1 MQCCVQSLQGGKYKI
16 DTVLGTGGFANT
28 YLATVAEDGSKVAI
42 KEFFMKEYCGRDE
55 STSQVQIPTEGGR
68 EIVER
73 YKQKFLKEAR
83 MISSLVHKH
92 VIRIHD
98 VFEENGTAYYVM
110 DYIERGSL
118 KDKVSNGGAVSEKLA
133 LRYIRQVADALSY
146 VHSNNILH
154 LDVKPANV
162 LLDGNDDAVLIDF
175 GISKHY
181 DADGGETSTTPAGVS
196 KGYAPIEQYQHGSV
210 SGFTPSTDVYS
221 LGATLFYLITGEAP
235 PEASV
240 VYEEGLS
247 PSLDAYAPA
256 IKAAIE
262 KAMSPR
268 RKDRYQ
274 TIAEFV
280 QALPDVVQEQATE
293 GTQPNIDDEETTII
307 GTDHV
312 SSESKAAPKKE
323 TSRPSYLKFDEEEEK
338 IGGWMA
344 FFLWVGIGLGLVV
357 STVRVFSQLFDQA
370 TGRITDFLSVL
381 YLALFV
387 LIGVKA
393 IVAFYRKK
401 ENAVPLAMTYCIM
414 VALDAFGILGVSLVS
429 GQSGP
434 WFLVFRNILWA
445 CIWVSYL
452 CLSEDVK
459 ERFPKHERKWRPM
472 EKIVLSGVTALLIA
486 VVASAVNAPK
496 PPDPAQE
503 LAVALKTGDYA
514 KVKQLADR
522 SYSPAYI
529 PLAKHYIE
537 SKSTYDLAE
546 KYAEKAKKAGVKG
559 AQEMLDKIMKLK
571 KGPDPDPDPDPDPN
585 ASKLQRALES
595 KDYVAVRKLA
605 DDGYSPAYL
614 PMAEYYVKTPSTHD
628 LADKYAQKAK
638 KAGIK
643 GAQKVIDDLQ
653 SMGYYE

>member
-1 MQCCVQSLQGGKYKI
+1 M
-16 DTVLGTGGFANT
+16 
-28 YLATVAEDGSKVAI
+28 
-42 KEFFMKEYCGRDE
+42 
-55 STSQVQIPTEGGR
+55 
-68 EIVER
+68 
-73 YKQKFLKEAR
+73 
-83 MISSLVHKH
+83 
-92 VIRIHD
+92 
-98 VFEENGTAYYVM
+98 
-110 DYIERGSL
+110 
-118 KDKVSNGGAVSEKLA
+118 
-133 LRYIRQVADALSY
+133 
-146 VHSNNILH
+146 
-154 LDVKPANV
+154 
-162 LLDGNDDAVLIDF
+162 
-175 GISKHY
+175 
-181 DADGGETSTTPAGVS
+181 
-196 KGYAPIEQYQHGSV
+196 
-210 SGFTPSTDVYS
+210 YS

-247 PSLDAYAPA
+247 PSLDAFAPA

-293 GTQPNIDDEETTII
+293 ETQLNIDDEETTII

-312 SSESKAAPKKE
+312 SGESEPASKKE
-323 TSRPSYLKFDEEEEK
+323 TSRPSYLNFDEDDET

-344 FFLWVGIGLGLVV
+344 FFLWVGIGLGLIV
-357 STVRVFSQLFDQA
+357 STIRVFSQLFGHA

-434 WFLVFRNILWA
+434 WLLVFRNVLWA
-445 CIWVSYL
+445 CIWVAYL

-459 ERFPKHERKWRPM
+459 ERFPEHERRWHRM
-472 EKIVLSGVTALLIA
+472 EKIALSGVTALLIA
-486 VVASAVNAPK
+486 VVASANNGRVESPK
-496 PPDPAQE
+496 TNPTVSMPSKGGNQVSGGAKTDA
-503 LAVALKTGDYA
+503 KTGA
-514 KVKQLADR
+514 NNASKTGANNASNSGTNRNETTVK
-522 SYSPAYI
+522 PV
-529 PLAKHYIE
+529 E
-537 SKSTYDLAE
+537 
-546 KYAEKAKKAGVKG
+546 
-559 AQEMLDKIMKLK
+559 
-571 KGPDPDPDPDPDPN
+571 DPN
-585 ASKLQRALES
+585 ASKLQSALKS
-595 KDYVAVRKLA
+595 KDYVTVRKLA
-605 DDGYSPAYL
+605 DSGYSPAYL

-628 LADKYAQKAK
+628 LADRYAQKAK

-643 GAQKVIDDLQ
+643 GAQNVIDDLRA
-653 SMGYYE
+653 MGYYE